1 MVATRREG
9 NYKVLDEEPVIEKK
23 SELPPFSGKPED
35 LLKHIQEIN
44 DSIAMELDEA
54 RAMLERMLPKDDC

>member
-1 MVATRREG
+1 MI
-9 NYKVLDEEPVIEKK
+9 KKK